1 MQLCSND
8 LMEDKA
14 CTNRPMTNIGFWNLF
29 SDSDWSSDKR
39 HRRSTS
45 SGLHMLCGNLAY
57 SSSCT
62 QRVISLSSCEA
73 ELHGMVST
81 LFDGIFI
88 RRCVEFVIKGDVEHI
103 LLTDSSSARQ
113 LCSRQGAG
121 KVKHLSA
128 KTLWIQDQV
137 RNGEI
142 AVGQISTAFNVAD
155 IGTKV
160 LSAKRLKT
168 LLRDIGIFDDY
179 GANPIQAEERRGGDG
194 RNLNQ
199 QMMQAARTIAR
210 LALLMAHEPIPLVQW
225 VLLSV
230 NVQLMFQLALVHPKF
245 MMMITQVWST
255 CFCLCGAQQ

>member
-1 MQLCSND
+1 MRHLKELVSYLKGTSHYAVVLQRPHGGQGLHKQTND
-8 LMEDKA
+8 KYWLLES
-14 CTNRPMTNIGFWNLF
+14 F

-113 LCSRQGAG
+113 LCSRQGTG
-121 KVKHLSA
+121 KVKH
-128 KTLWIQDQV
+128 TLDSRPGEEW
-137 RNGEI
+137 RNC
-142 AVGQISTAFNVAD
+142 
-155 IGTKV
+155 
-160 LSAKRLKT
+160 
-168 LLRDIGIFDDY
+168 
-179 GANPIQAEERRGGDG
+179 RGP
-194 RNLNQ
+194 NQ
-199 QMMQAARTIAR
+199 HSLQ
-210 LALLMAHEPIPLVQW
+210 
-225 VLLSV
+225 
-230 NVQLMFQLALVHPKF
+230 
-245 MMMITQVWST
+245 
-255 CFCLCGAQQ
+255 CC